1 MARSA
6 HQMHDYCAHY
16 VNGLPTFFFVG
27 GNISLLAGQQ
37 IGGYQNGQG
46 SNALFYRL
54 SMFSPAT
61 KEGAGGGMGGGGDK
75 AVLIRHRSS
84 LGNKA
89 P

>member
-1 MARSA
+1 M
-6 HQMHDYCAHY
+6 
-16 VNGLPTFFFVG
+16 
-27 GNISLLAGQQ
+27 
-37 IGGYQNGQG
+37 
-46 SNALFYRL
+46 FYRL